1 MMDVLKKDKRLWDG
15 NTLNKTLL
23 FELLEN
29 YDKELF
35 EILLSDSDIEKKYFV
50 KVGNSYLFKYE
61 DFRFFIEQNKLGA
74 SFTKYKNIIGL
85 SNKGKYLSENT
96 DYVLEWPY
104 KDTVLQGG
112 MSSEEDEDTYIDK
125 KDFSRKTTLRQEI
138 FFNNIISV
146 EEIDKLRDKKALKN
160 FKRFT
165 SKGEEQIIDIKR
177 DSKGIIS
184 ENMLIKG
191 NNLLA
196 LHCLEEQFSEK
207 VKLIYIDPPY
217 NTGGDADIFT
227 YNNKYPHSTWLTF
240 MKNRLDIAIKLLRE
254 DGVLALT
261 IDHFEL
267 FYVGVLLDE
276 IFGREN
282 RIGIVSIVHKP
293 EGRQFSKYFSPSN
306 EYMLVYAKNI
316 EHAKMNEVLL
326 DDEKNKEYDRSDF
339 LGNYKLQNFLR
350 TGGGDVSLRKNKP
363 EGWYPIYVSKDG
375 KSIQL
380 DYKKEFI
387 KVLPITKSGQE
398 RTWTAS
404 SKTFQKYLS
413 GGEII
418 AEKDSDNNMQIYRI
432 ARPKE
437 IIKTHWVLPKY
448 HAIHHGTNLL
458 AKIVGKNKFSYP
470 KSLYAVSD
478 VVKLFTE
485 ENDIVLDFFSG
496 SATTGHAVMFEESVK
511 KLNRQFILIE
521 QVDNQVEVGK
531 ERLSKLIKDKSI
543 EKVPSGFND
552 IDFIYFELAEY
563 NQEAKNKIDRC
574 KSFKELKK
582 LFLELTNYYFLH
594 YNVSIKKFNEEV
606 LDTDDFKKLDLNEQ
620 KIIFNALLDNNQLYI
635 SYDEQ
640 DDPRFNLLEEDKK
653 LTVKFYE

>member
-1 MMDVLKKDKRLWDG
+1 MDVLKKDKRLWDG